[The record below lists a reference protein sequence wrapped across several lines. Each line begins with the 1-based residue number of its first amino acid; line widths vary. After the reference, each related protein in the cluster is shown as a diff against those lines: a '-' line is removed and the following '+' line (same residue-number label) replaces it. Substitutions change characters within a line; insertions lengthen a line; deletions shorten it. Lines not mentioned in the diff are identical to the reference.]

1 MKKQWFVGVLAVAAL
16 GLTGCAVGPKAPF
29 SPAQGLFFSNTTAPL
44 STEYVPGREMAL
56 RSGSASVS
64 NVLGLFSFGDCGIRA
79 AAREGKLRTISYA
92 DYSNFNIL
100 GIYQRTTVTVYGN

>member
-1 MKKQWFVGVLAVAAL
+1 MKKRWFVVLTAAAL
-16 GLTGCAVGPKAPF
+16 GLTGCAMGPRAPF

-44 STEYVPGREMAL
+44 STEYVPGKEMAL

-79 AAREGKLRTISYA
+79 AAREGGLRSVSYA